1 MVVAE
6 VVPPIPA
13 IQEAVEG
20 EVNPKVSSWECRG
33 WQALLYSFSGPLIF
47 VFPAGC
53 ND

>member
-20 EVNPKVSSWECRG
+20 EVNPKVSSWVAG
-33 WQALLYSFSGPLIF
+33 APLQF
-47 VFPAGC
+47 QCPPDFCVSC
-53 ND
+53 WLQ